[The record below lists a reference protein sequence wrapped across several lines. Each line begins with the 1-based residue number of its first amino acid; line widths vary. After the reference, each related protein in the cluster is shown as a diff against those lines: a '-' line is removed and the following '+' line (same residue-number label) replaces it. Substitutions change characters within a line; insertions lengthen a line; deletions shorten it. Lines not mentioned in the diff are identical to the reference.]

1 MNHIFIDV
9 TMTSHGNKPQMN
21 VFSVP
26 PPQLPAEAP
35 LLPAAS
41 VGVGVRVGLD
51 PPLGFRTLA
60 YGNSRAVCFNLRKS

>member
-1 MNHIFIDV
+1 
-9 TMTSHGNKPQMN
+9 MN